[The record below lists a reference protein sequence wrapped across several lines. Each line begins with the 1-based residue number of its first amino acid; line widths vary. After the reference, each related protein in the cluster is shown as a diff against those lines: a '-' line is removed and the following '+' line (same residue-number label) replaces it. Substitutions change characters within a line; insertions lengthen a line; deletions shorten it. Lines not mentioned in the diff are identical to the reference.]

1 MVAAHDSARL
11 GAGQTADRRRRAR
24 KLGSFFHILW
34 TRHGRPTLCPITT
47 RRHNLSIT
55 PSNSWL
61 VGGGEMGALIRS
73 LDWSRSPLGP
83 IDTWP
88 QSLRTRLG
96 ICLSSRFPM
105 AIWWGPEIVQFYNDG
120 YRPFLG
126 TKHPRSMGQRG
137 DECWAEI
144 WNVCG
149 PLYRH
154 VMTTGDST
162 WSADLQLLMERDGY
176 LEETYF
182 TFAYSPI
189 RGESADVLGNLITVT
204 EPPGRVLGERRLR
217 TLHDLGT
224 LAMAAKTP
232 EEAAQLASETL
243 SANDAD
249 MPFSLLYLVEDD
261 GRHARL
267 VASSGGI
274 ESPATPSL
282 IGDDAR
288 WPAGQVLAS
297 ARAVVVDDLR
307 ALEPLPSG
315 PWTDPP
321 HTALALPLM
330 SGETVVG
337 VLVAAVSPRRQL
349 DDAYRE
355 QLLTAQRNG
364 VRLLKLVNTLLD
376 FSRIEAGRAHAVYE
390 PVDIAALTADLG
402 GAFRSAVERA
412 GLDFVVECAPL
423 AEPVWLDRQMWE
435 KIVLNLLSN
444 ALKFTFEGRI
454 VVRLRDA
461 GERVVLEVADTGI
474 GIGAEDLPHLF
485 ERFYRAREARSR
497 SHEGTGIG
505 LSLVQELVKLHGG
518 TIDVTSRP
526 GEGTTFSVALPR
538 GTAHLPKDRIGARSG
553 VSTGT

>member
-1 MVAAHDSARL
+1 MSVS
-11 GAGQTADRRRRAR
+11 RA
-24 KLGSFFHILW
+24 SFLKMA
-34 TRHGRPTLCPITT
+34 
-47 RRHNLSIT
+47 T
-55 PSNSWL
+55 PSGSRRLSVIPRLLRCRFWKSKPWRLPRMPSPVRPPGISLFIARAAQSTSWRTH
-61 VGGGEMGALIRS
+61 VGPARAARWGPVRSHGE
-73 LDWSRSPLGP
+73 SRPPRGP
-83 IDTWP
+83 IDAWP
-88 QSLRTRLG
+88 QILRTSLG

-204 EPPGRVLGERRLR
+204 ETTERVLGERRLR
-217 TLHDLGT
+217 TLRDLGA

-232 EEAAQLASETL
+232 EEAAQLAAETL

-282 IGDDAR
+282 
-288 WPAGQVLAS
+288 
-297 ARAVVVDDLR
+297 
-307 ALEPLPSG
+307 
-315 PWTDPP
+315 
-321 HTALALPLM
+321 
-330 SGETVVG
+330 
-337 VLVAAVSPRRQL
+337 
-349 DDAYRE
+349 
-355 QLLTAQRNG
+355 
-364 VRLLKLVNTLLD
+364 
-376 FSRIEAGRAHAVYE
+376 
-390 PVDIAALTADLG
+390 
-402 GAFRSAVERA
+402 
-412 GLDFVVECAPL
+412 
-423 AEPVWLDRQMWE
+423 
-435 KIVLNLLSN
+435 
-444 ALKFTFEGRI
+444 
-454 VVRLRDA
+454 
-461 GERVVLEVADTGI
+461 
-474 GIGAEDLPHLF
+474 
-485 ERFYRAREARSR
+485 
-497 SHEGTGIG
+497 
-505 LSLVQELVKLHGG
+505 
-518 TIDVTSRP
+518 
-526 GEGTTFSVALPR
+526 
-538 GTAHLPKDRIGARSG
+538 
-553 VSTGT
+553 